1 MDPKHPR
8 DRSGQNRRRQA
19 GTKATSA
26 RPATGGSGTR
36 NRGWQSER
44 GRSSGA
50 RPQAREKRPVRASP
64 AGPVSA
70 LEVSPWSGQTV
81 QVLLVGG
88 RCVIG
93 KLVGWDTLA
102 NLVLED
108 AVEYF
113 QDAREASSE
122 LVAAP
127 IGSSSALGIGV
138 QPREVS
144 AIYTC
149 AAEAWQ
155 ASKSSTEQ
163 TLHVRALLPTKSPM
177 STHWQR
183 KLGRVVL
190 RGPSVATLGLP
201 DAEA

>member
-93 KLVGWDTLA
+93 
-102 NLVLED
+102 NLDSVCIR
-108 AVEYF
+108 F
-113 QDAREASSE
+113 RSNSE
-122 LVAAP
+122 LDADYFERLKCYRRVFGLYTGAWNNGTRSRP
-127 IGSSSALGIGV
+127 SFLGFVG
-138 QPREVS
+138 
-144 AIYTC
+144 
-149 AAEAWQ
+149 
-155 ASKSSTEQ
+155 
-163 TLHVRALLPTKSPM
+163 
-177 STHWQR
+177 
-183 KLGRVVL
+183 
-190 RGPSVATLGLP
+190 
-201 DAEA
+201 

>member
-1 MDPKHPR
+1 MDPKHHR
-8 DRSGQNRRRQA
+8 ERSGQNRRRQA

-93 KLVGWDTLA
+93 KLVSISRTPAKPPPSLSPRQSGQVVRWESGFSLERYPRSTRVPRKRGRHQS
-102 NLVLED
+102 LVRSRRCMY
-108 AVEYF
+108 VHYC
-113 QDAREASSE
+113 R
-122 LVAAP
+122 
-127 IGSSSALGIGV
+127 
-138 QPREVS
+138 
-144 AIYTC
+144 
-149 AAEAWQ
+149 
-155 ASKSSTEQ
+155 
-163 TLHVRALLPTKSPM
+163 
-177 STHWQR
+177 
-183 KLGRVVL
+183 
-190 RGPSVATLGLP
+190 PSRR
-201 DAEA
+201 